1 MKRLILVIT
10 LILSVTLL
18 VGCGSK
24 VEILEDTLNVIYE
37 NPRYEN
43 GNFYIDT
50 YITNGFDEDLY
61 VGSMDF
67 GIYPIGNDTEV
78 AGAGFDINETIE
90 AGKHIEIE
98 LEFTGSY
105 VFVTEEALGNMGY
118 SVDDLE
124 LYFWLD

>member
-1 MKRLILVIT
+1 MKRILLVIT
-10 LILSVTLL
+10 LLLSVTLL
-18 VGCGSK
+18 VGCDSK
-24 VEILEDTLNVIYE
+24 VEILPDTLNVIYE

-50 YITNGFDEDLY
+50 YITNGFDDELY
-61 VGSMDF
+61 VGYMEF
-67 GIYPIGNDTEV
+67 GIFPIGDDTEV
-78 AGAGFDINETIE
+78 AGAGFDINETIK
-90 AGKHIEIE
+90 AGGHIEIE

-118 SVDDLE
+118 TVDDLE